1 MLNIALMSR
10 FKRGAHVDSRAGF
23 RQEKEDC
30 PVPYGLLKAARKSGQ
45 LNLAG
50 RGLTEVPASVW
61 RLNLDTPQEAKQ
73 NVSFGAEDR
82 WWEQTDLTKLLLS
95 SNKLLSIPDDVKLLP
110 ALVVLDIH
118 DNQLSSLP
126 DSVGDLEQLQKLIL
140 SHNKLT
146 ELPSGLWRLTN
157 LRCLHLQ
164 QNLIEQIP
172 RDLGQ
177 LVNLDDLDLSNNHLI
192 EIPESLANL
201 QNLVKLDLSCNKLKS
216 LPPAISQMKNLRMLD
231 CTRNQMESIPP
242 VLAQMESLEQLYLRH
257 NKLRYLPELPCCKT
271 LKELHCGN
279 NQIEVLEAEHLKHL
293 NALSLLELRDNKV
306 KSLPEEITL
315 LQGLERLDLTNN
327 DISSLPCG
335 LGTLPKLKSLSLE
348 GNPLRTIRRDLLT
361 KGTGEL
367 LNYLRG
373 RVQEQPDGGLKEEPK
388 SAMTLPSQAKINV
401 HAIKTLK
408 TLDYS
413 EKQEASIPDDVFDA
427 VADNPVANV
436 NFSKNQLTAV
446 PHRIMD
452 LKDTLADINLG
463 FNKLTTIPVDFCHL
477 KQLVHIDLRNNL
489 LISLPME
496 LEGLTK
502 LRSVVL
508 SFNRFKSFPEVLYRI
523 SSLETVL
530 ISSNQVGGIDAV
542 QMKTLSRLST
552 LDLSNNDI
560 MQVPP
565 ELGNCTSLRA
575 LMLDGNPF
583 RNPRAAILIK
593 GTDAVLEYL
602 RSRIPT

>member
-1 MLNIALMSR
+1 MSR

-45 LNLAG
+45 LNLSG
-50 RGLTEVPASVW
+50 RGLTEVPQSVW
-61 RLNLDTPQEAKQ
+61 RLNTDTPQEAQQ
-73 NVSFGAEDR
+73 NLSFGAADR

-95 SNKLLSIPDDVKLLP
+95 SNKLQSLSEDVKLLP
-110 ALVVLDIH
+110 CLLVLDLH
-118 DNQLSSLP
+118 DNQLISLP
-126 DSVGDLEQLQKLIL
+126 DSIRDLEQLQKLIL
-140 SHNKLT
+140 SKNKLT

-172 RDLGQ
+172 QDLGQ
-177 LVNLDDLDLSNNHLI
+177 LVNLDDLDLSDNHLMD
-192 EIPESLANL
+192 IPESLANL
-201 QNLVKLDLSCNKLKS
+201 KNLVKLNLFCNKLKS
-216 LPPAISQMKNLRMLD
+216 LPPAISEMKNLRMLD
-231 CTRNQMESIPP
+231 CSRNQLESIPP
-242 VLAQMESLEQLYLRH
+242 VLAQMQSLEQLYLRH
-257 NKLRYLPELPCCKT
+257 NKLHFLPKLPCCKT

-279 NQIEVLEAEHLKHL
+279 NQIEILEADHLKHL
-293 NALSLLELRDNKV
+293 SALSLLELRDNKV

-327 DISSLPCG
+327 DIGSLPCG

-348 GNPLRTIRRDLLT
+348 GNPLRGIRRDVLT

-367 LNYLRG
+367 LKYLRS
-373 RVQEQPDGGLKEEPK
+373 RVQDGGSKEEPK
-388 SAMTLPSQAKINV
+388 TAMTLPSQAKINV

-413 EKQEASIPDDVFDA
+413 EKQEASIPDEVFDA
-427 VADNPVANV
+427 VDDSPVANV
-436 NFSKNQLTAV
+436 NFSKNQLMAV
-446 PHRIMD
+446 PSRILE

-463 FNKLTTIPVDFCHL
+463 FNKLTSIPTL
-477 KQLVHIDLRNNL
+477 NN
-489 LISLPME
+489 
-496 LEGLTK
+496 
-502 LRSVVL
+502 
-508 SFNRFKSFPEVLYRI
+508 
-523 SSLETVL
+523 
-530 ISSNQVGGIDAV
+530 
-542 QMKTLSRLST
+542 LST

-565 ELGNCTSLRA
+565 ELVRTIAQAIQPKIWTKTQKVLSYDLSYIFRA

-583 RNPRAAILIK
+583 RNPRAAILSK

>member
-1 MLNIALMSR
+1 MSR

-45 LNLAG
+45 LNLSG
-50 RGLTEVPASVW
+50 RGLTEVPQSVW
-61 RLNLDTPQEAKQ
+61 RLNTDTPQEAQQ
-73 NVSFGAEDR
+73 NLSFGAADR

-95 SNKLLSIPDDVKLLP
+95 SNKLQSLSEDVKLLS

-126 DSVGDLEQLQKLIL
+126 DSIGDLEQLQKLIL
-140 SHNKLT
+140 SLNKLT

-157 LRCLHLQ
+157 LRY
-164 QNLIEQIP
+164 
-172 RDLGQ
+172 
-177 LVNLDDLDLSNNHLI
+177 LVLTSNKLLTFQH
-192 EIPESLANL
+192 LANL
-201 QNLVKLDLSCNKLKS
+201 TNLVKLNLSCNKLKS

-231 CTRNQMESIPP
+231 CSRNQLESIPP

-257 NKLRYLPELPCCKT
+257 NKLHFLPELPCST

-279 NQIEVLEAEHLKHL
+279 NQIEILKADHLKHL
-293 NALSLLELRDNKV
+293 SALSFLELRDNKV

-327 DISSLPCG
+327 DISRAFPVFILF
-335 LGTLPKLKSLSLE
+335 LVIWIRKSYI
-348 GNPLRTIRRDLLT
+348 TIYSMQ
-361 KGTGEL
+361 KGTVEL
-367 LNYLRG
+367 LKYLRS
-373 RVQEQPDGGLKEEPK
+373 RQPDGGSKEEPK
-388 SAMTLPSQAKINV
+388 TAMTLPSQAKINV

-413 EKQEASIPDDVFDA
+413 EKHEASIPDEVFDA
-427 VADNPVANV
+427 VDDSPVANV

-446 PHRIMD
+446 PSRILQ

-463 FNKLTTIPVDFCHL
+463 FNKLTSIPVDFSMF

-489 LISLPME
+489 LISLPMQ

-502 LRSVVL
+502 LRSVIL

-523 SSLETVL
+523 SSLETIL
-530 ISSNQVGGIDAV
+530 ISNNQVGGIDPV
-542 QMKTLSRLST
+542 QMKTLNNLST

-583 RNPRAAILIK
+583 RNPRAAILSK

>member
-1 MLNIALMSR
+1 MSR

-45 LNLAG
+45 LNLSG
-50 RGLTEVPASVW
+50 RGLTEVPQSVW
-61 RLNLDTPQEAKQ
+61 RLNTDTPQEAQQ
-73 NVSFGAEDR
+73 NLSFGAADR

-95 SNKLLSIPDDVKLLP
+95 SNKLQSLSEDVKLLS

-126 DSVGDLEQLQKLIL
+126 DSIGDLEQLQKLIL
-140 SHNKLT
+140 RYRWGQHYYSHY
-146 ELPSGLWRLTN
+146 
-157 LRCLHLQ
+157 
-164 QNLIEQIP
+164 
-172 RDLGQ
+172 
-177 LVNLDDLDLSNNHLI
+177 LVVSYSSLLKDLSNNHLMD
-192 EIPESLANL
+192 IPESLANL
-201 QNLVKLDLSCNKLKS
+201 TNLVKLNLSCNKLKS

-231 CTRNQMESIPP
+231 CSRNQLESIPP

-257 NKLRYLPELPCCKT
+257 NKLHFLPELPCST

-279 NQIEVLEAEHLKHL
+279 NQIEILKADHLKHL
-293 NALSLLELRDNKV
+293 SALSFLELRDNKV

-335 LGTLPKLKSLSLE
+335 LGTLPKLKSLTLE
-348 GNPLRTIRRDLLT
+348 GNPLRGIRRDVLT
-361 KGTGEL
+361 KGTVEL
-367 LNYLRG
+367 LKYLRS
-373 RVQEQPDGGLKEEPK
+373 RVQDGGSKEEPK
-388 SAMTLPSQAKINV
+388 TAMTLPSQAKINV

-413 EKQEASIPDDVFDA
+413 EKHEASIPDEVFDA
-427 VADNPVANV
+427 VDDSPVANV

-446 PHRIMD
+446 PSRILQ

-463 FNKLTTIPVDFCHL
+463 FNKLTSIPCSELMPFL
-477 KQLVHIDLRNNL
+477 IFFIRNNL
-489 LISLPME
+489 LISLPMQ

-502 LRSVVL
+502 LRSVIL

-523 SSLETVL
+523 SSLETIL
-530 ISSNQVGGIDAV
+530 ISNNQVGGIDPV
-542 QMKTLSRLST
+542 QMKTLNNLST

-583 RNPRAAILIK
+583 RNPRAAILSK

>member
-1 MLNIALMSR
+1 MSR

-45 LNLAG
+45 LNLSG
-50 RGLTEVPASVW
+50 RGLTEVPQSVW
-61 RLNLDTPQEAKQ
+61 RLNTDTPQEAQQ
-73 NVSFGAEDR
+73 NLSFGAADR

-95 SNKLLSIPDDVKLLP
+95 SNKLQSLSEDVKLLS

-126 DSVGDLEQLQKLIL
+126 DSIGDLEQLQKLIL
-140 SHNKLT
+140 SLNKLT

-172 RDLGQ
+172 QDLGQ
-177 LVNLDDLDLSNNHLI
+177 LVNLDDLDLSNNHLMD
-192 EIPESLANL
+192 IPESLVNL
-201 QNLVKLDLSCNKLKS
+201 KNLVKLNLSCNKLKS
-216 LPPAISQMKNLRMLD
+216 LPPAISQMKNLIMLD
-231 CTRNQMESIPP
+231 CSQNQLESIPP

-257 NKLRYLPELPCCKT
+257 NKLRFLPELPCCKT

-279 NQIEVLEAEHLKHL
+279 NQIEILEADHLKHL
-293 NALSLLELRDNKV
+293 SALSFLELRDNKV

-335 LGTLPKLKSLSLE
+335 LGTLPKLKSLTLE
-348 GNPLRTIRRDLLT
+348 GNPLRGIRRDVLT

-367 LNYLRG
+367 LKYLRS
-373 RVQEQPDGGLKEEPK
+373 RQPDGGSKEEPK
-388 SAMTLPSQAKINV
+388 TAMTLPSQAKINV

-413 EKQEASIPDDVFDA
+413 EKHEASIPDEVFDA
-427 VADNPVANV
+427 VDDSPVANV
-436 NFSKNQLTAV
+436 NFSKNQLMAV
-446 PHRIMD
+446 PS
-452 LKDTLADINLG
+452 
-463 FNKLTTIPVDFCHL
+463 
-477 KQLVHIDLRNNL
+477 RNNL

-502 LRSVVL
+502 LRSVIL

-523 SSLETVL
+523 SSLETIL
-530 ISSNQVGGIDAV
+530 ISNNQVGGIDPV
-542 QMKTLSRLST
+542 QMKTLNNLST

-583 RNPRAAILIK
+583 RNPRAAILSK

>member
-1 MLNIALMSR
+1 MSR

-45 LNLAG
+45 LNLSG
-50 RGLTEVPASVW
+50 RGLTEVPQSVW
-61 RLNLDTPQEAKQ
+61 RLNTDTPQEAQQ
-73 NVSFGAEDR
+73 NLSFGAADR

-95 SNKLLSIPDDVKLLP
+95 SNKLQSLSEDVKLLP
-110 ALVVLDIH
+110 CLLVLDLH
-118 DNQLSSLP
+118 DNQLISLP
-126 DSVGDLEQLQKLIL
+126 DSIGDLEQLQKLIL
-140 SHNKLT
+140 SKNKLT

-172 RDLGQ
+172 QDLGQ
-177 LVNLDDLDLSNNHLI
+177 LVNLDDLDLSDNHLMD
-192 EIPESLANL
+192 IPESLANL
-201 QNLVKLDLSCNKLKS
+201 KNLLKLNLFCNKLKS
-216 LPPAISQMKNLRMLD
+216 LPPAISEMKNLRMLD
-231 CTRNQMESIPP
+231 CSRNQLESIPP

-257 NKLRYLPELPCCKT
+257 NKLHFLPKLPCCKT

-279 NQIEVLEAEHLKHL
+279 NQIEILEADHLKHL
-293 NALSLLELRDNKV
+293 SALSLLELRDNKV

-327 DISSLPCG
+327 DIGSLPCG

-348 GNPLRTIRRDLLT
+348 GNPLRGIRRDVLT

-367 LNYLRG
+367 LKYLRS
-373 RVQEQPDGGLKEEPK
+373 RVQEQPDGGSKEEPK
-388 SAMTLPSQAKINV
+388 TAMTLPSQAKINV

-413 EKQEASIPDDVFDA
+413 EKQEASIPDEVFDA
-427 VADNPVANV
+427 VDDSPVANV
-436 NFSKNQLTAV
+436 NFSKNQLMAV
-446 PHRIMD
+446 PSRILE

-463 FNKLTTIPVDFCHL
+463 FNKLTSIPVDFSML

-489 LISLPME
+489 LTSLPME

-502 LRSVVL
+502 LRSVIL

-523 SSLETVL
+523 SYLETIL
-530 ISSNQVGGIDAV
+530 ISNNQVGGIDPV
-542 QMKTLSRLST
+542 QMKTLNNLST

-583 RNPRAAILIK
+583 RNPRAAILSK

>member
-1 MLNIALMSR
+1 MSR

-45 LNLAG
+45 LNLSG
-50 RGLTEVPASVW
+50 RGLTEVPQSVW
-61 RLNLDTPQEAKQ
+61 RLNTDTPQEAQQ
-73 NVSFGAEDR
+73 NLSFGAADR

-95 SNKLLSIPDDVKLLP
+95 SNKLQSLSEDVKLLP
-110 ALVVLDIH
+110 CLLVLDCKTCFIIPGP
-118 DNQLSSLP
+118 LCS
-126 DSVGDLEQLQKLIL
+126 K
-140 SHNKLT
+140 NKLT

-172 RDLGQ
+172 QDLGQ
-177 LVNLDDLDLSNNHLI
+177 LVNLDDLDLSDNHLMD
-192 EIPESLANL
+192 IPESLANL
-201 QNLVKLDLSCNKLKS
+201 KNLVKLNLFCNKLKS
-216 LPPAISQMKNLRMLD
+216 LPPAISEMKNLRMLD
-231 CTRNQMESIPP
+231 CSRNQLESIPP
-242 VLAQMESLEQLYLRH
+242 VLAQMQSLEQLYLRH
-257 NKLRYLPELPCCKT
+257 NKLHFLPKLPCCKT

-279 NQIEVLEAEHLKHL
+279 NQIEILEADHLKHL
-293 NALSLLELRDNKV
+293 SALSLLELRDNKV

-327 DISSLPCG
+327 DIGSLPCG

-348 GNPLRTIRRDLLT
+348 GNPLRGIRRDVLT
-361 KGTGEL
+361 
-367 LNYLRG
+367 
-373 RVQEQPDGGLKEEPK
+373 VSPK
-388 SAMTLPSQAKINV
+388 TAMTLPSQAKINV

-413 EKQEASIPDDVFDA
+413 EKQEASIPDEVFDA
-427 VADNPVANV
+427 VDDSPVANV
-436 NFSKNQLTAV
+436 NFSKNQLMAV
-446 PHRIMD
+446 PSRILE

-463 FNKLTTIPVDFCHL
+463 FNKLTSIPVDFSML

-489 LISLPME
+489 LTSLPME

-502 LRSVVL
+502 LRSVIL

-523 SSLETVL
+523 SYLETIL
-530 ISSNQVGGIDAV
+530 ISNNQVGGIDPV
-542 QMKTLSRLST
+542 QMKTLNNLST

-583 RNPRAAILIK
+583 RNPRAAILSK

>member
-1 MLNIALMSR
+1 MSR

-45 LNLAG
+45 LNLSG
-50 RGLTEVPASVW
+50 RGLTEVPQSVW
-61 RLNLDTPQEAKQ
+61 RLNTDTPQEAQQ
-73 NVSFGAEDR
+73 NLSFGAADR

-95 SNKLLSIPDDVKLLP
+95 SNKLQSLSEDVKLLP
-110 ALVVLDIH
+110 CLLVLDLH
-118 DNQLSSLP
+118 DNQLISLP
-126 DSVGDLEQLQKLIL
+126 DSIRDLEQLQKLIL
-140 SHNKLT
+140 SKNKLT

-157 LRCLHLQ
+157 LRY
-164 QNLIEQIP
+164 
-172 RDLGQ
+172 
-177 LVNLDDLDLSNNHLI
+177 LVLTSNKLSTFEH
-192 EIPESLANL
+192 LANL
-201 QNLVKLDLSCNKLKS
+201 KNLVKLNLFCNKLKS
-216 LPPAISQMKNLRMLD
+216 LPPAISEMKNLRMLD
-231 CTRNQMESIPP
+231 CSRNQLESIPP
-242 VLAQMESLEQLYLRH
+242 VLAQMQSLEQLYLRH
-257 NKLRYLPELPCCKT
+257 NKLHFLPKLPCCKT

-279 NQIEVLEAEHLKHL
+279 NQIEILEADHLKHL
-293 NALSLLELRDNKV
+293 SALSLLELRDNKV

-327 DISSLPCG
+327 DIGSLPCG

-348 GNPLRTIRRDLLT
+348 GNPLRGIRRDVLT
-361 KGTGEL
+361 VK
-367 LNYLRG
+367 
-373 RVQEQPDGGLKEEPK
+373 QPDGGSKEEPK
-388 SAMTLPSQAKINV
+388 TAMTLPSQAKINV

-413 EKQEASIPDDVFDA
+413 EKQEASIPDEVFDA
-427 VADNPVANV
+427 VDDSPVANV
-436 NFSKNQLTAV
+436 NFSKNQLMAV
-446 PHRIMD
+446 PSRILE

-463 FNKLTTIPVDFCHL
+463 FNKLTSIPVDFSML

-489 LISLPME
+489 LTSLPME

-502 LRSVVL
+502 LRSVIL

-523 SSLETVL
+523 SYLETIL
-530 ISSNQVGGIDAV
+530 ISNNQVGGIDPV
-542 QMKTLSRLST
+542 QMKTLNNLST

-583 RNPRAAILIK
+583 RNPRAAILSK

>member
-1 MLNIALMSR
+1 MSR

-45 LNLAG
+45 LNLSG
-50 RGLTEVPASVW
+50 RGLTEVPQSVW
-61 RLNLDTPQEAKQ
+61 RLNTDTPQEAQQ
-73 NVSFGAEDR
+73 NLSFGAADR

-95 SNKLLSIPDDVKLLP
+95 SNKLQSLSEDVKLLP
-110 ALVVLDIH
+110 CLLVLDLH
-118 DNQLSSLP
+118 DNQLISLP
-126 DSVGDLEQLQKLIL
+126 DSIGDLEQLQKLIL
-140 SHNKLT
+140 SKNKLT

-172 RDLGQ
+172 QDLGQ
-177 LVNLDDLDLSNNHLI
+177 LVNLDDLDLSDNHLMD
-192 EIPESLANL
+192 IPESLANL
-201 QNLVKLDLSCNKLKS
+201 KNLVKLNLFCNKLKS
-216 LPPAISQMKNLRMLD
+216 LPPAISEMKNLRMLD
-231 CTRNQMESIPP
+231 CSRNQLESIPP

-257 NKLRYLPELPCCKT
+257 NKLHFLPKLPCCKT

-279 NQIEVLEAEHLKHL
+279 NQIEILEADHLKHL
-293 NALSLLELRDNKV
+293 SALSLLELRDNKV

-327 DISSLPCG
+327 DIG
-335 LGTLPKLKSLSLE
+335 RKSYIKIYSMQ
-348 GNPLRTIRRDLLT
+348 

-367 LNYLRG
+367 LKYLRS
-373 RVQEQPDGGLKEEPK
+373 RVQEQPDGGSKEEPK
-388 SAMTLPSQAKINV
+388 TAMTLPSQAKINV

-413 EKQEASIPDDVFDA
+413 EKQEASIPDEVFDA
-427 VADNPVANV
+427 VDDSPVANV
-436 NFSKNQLTAV
+436 NFSKNQLMAV
-446 PHRIMD
+446 PSRILE

-463 FNKLTTIPVDFCHL
+463 FNKLTSIPVDFSML

-489 LISLPME
+489 LTSLPME

-502 LRSVVL
+502 LRSVIL

-523 SSLETVL
+523 SYLETIL
-530 ISSNQVGGIDAV
+530 ISNNQVGGIDPV
-542 QMKTLSRLST
+542 QMKTLNNLST

-583 RNPRAAILIK
+583 RNPRAAILSK